1 MESTR
6 QGTSTHDASVTS
18 MIGGGTPPATGT
30 STPAV
35 VPEAQL
41 EESSFTPST
50 FAPLLKKLVLS
61 PSSFTLSDCHSAFS
75 HLAHGPSAALPS
87 QIGAF
92 LSALRMTGKDGEPE
106 IVACCAQVMRDHALD
121 IEVEQT
127 GEGLGPVCDIVG
139 TGGDGHNTF
148 NVSTTA
154 GIVAAGAGARVFK
167 HGNKAATSSSGSAD
181 ILLSLGCP
189 VTTLPPTS
197 IPSLSR
203 SSSFLFLF
211 APLYH
216 PAMVHL
222 APIRKQ
228 LPFPTIFN
236 ALGPLINPVKPKR
249 LIVGVHSE
257 YLGKVFAEAL
267 RLGGVE
273 KAWVVCGKEG
283 LDEISIAGETHVWEV
298 QGDSEIRYF
307 TVSPSQFGLSSH
319 PLSSVT
325 GGTPHENS
333 ELLLSLLRGEL
344 PTTNPV
350 ENFVVLNAAAL
361 LLVSG
366 VVGDEK
372 EGVEMAR
379 KCLRDGGA
387 LRALEKFRDD
397 SQEAVR
403 KEEEERKQ

>member
-6 QGTSTHDASVTS
+6 KGTSTHDPSVTS
-18 MIGGGTPPATGT
+18 MIGGGTPPTTGT
-30 STPAV
+30 STPANLETS
-35 VPEAQL
+35 PE
-41 EESSFTPST
+41 EYTPST
-50 FAPLLKKLVLS
+50 FSPLLKKLVLS
-61 PSSFTLSDCHSAFS
+61 PSSFTIQDCQESFK
-75 HLAHGPSAALPS
+75 HLAHGPTATLPS
-87 QIGAF
+87 QVGAF
-92 LSALRMTGKDGEPE
+92 LSALRLTGKDGQPE
-106 IVACCAQVMRDHALD
+106 IVATCAKVMREHALHLKD
-121 IEVEQT
+121 DYDDVED
-127 GEGLGPVCDIVG
+127 ESSLGPICDIVG

-154 GIVAAGAGARVFK
+154 GIVAAGVKGVRVFK

-189 VTTLPPTS
+189 VTTLPPSS
-197 IPSLSR
+197 ISKLSKT
-203 SSSFLFLF
+203 SSFLFLF

-257 YLGKVFAEAL
+257 YLGNVFAEAL
-267 RLGGVE
+267 RLSRVE

-298 QGDSEIRYF
+298 TNPETPIKYF
-307 TVSPSQFGLSSH
+307 TLSPSQFGLSCH

-333 ELLLSLLRGEL
+333 ELLLTLLRGEL
-344 PTTNPV
+344 SIEDPV
-350 ENFVVLNAAAL
+350 ENFVILNAAAL
-361 LLVSG
+361 LFVSG
-366 VVGDEK
+366 VAKTEK
-372 EGVEMAR
+372 EGVELAR
-379 KCLRDGGA
+379 KSLKEGGA
-387 LRALEKFRDD
+387 MKALESFRDQG
-397 SQEAVR
+397 QEAVR
-403 KEEEERKQ
+403 KSLD